1 MKYRQR
7 YAKMNKENSRLE
19 RGRKMRLKTRLITAF
34 FVIACVPLM
43 LAVIAFAGFSYVQV
57 NALKTKLGI
66 TDISY
71 ENLANTLAG
80 TQ

>member
-1 MKYRQR
+1 MK
-7 YAKMNKENSRLE
+7 
-19 RGRKMRLKTRLITAF
+19 LKTRLITAF

-66 TDISY
+66 TGIRERGGDNV
-71 ENLANTLAG
+71 EGDKT
-80 TQ
+80 

>member
-1 MKYRQR
+1 MK
-7 YAKMNKENSRLE
+7 
-19 RGRKMRLKTRLITAF
+19 LKTRLITAF

-71 ENLANTLAG
+71 ENLQIPAG
-80 TQ
+80 T